1 MRCQKNY
8 CVPILKDFA
17 LLIDTLRENFCIL
30 IAQIISRKLE
40 GVLQFMGLT
49 WGGVDCRFLA
59 QTFGTPLYVYD
70 SGMIKARCRELRET
84 FINRWPNTSVHYA
97 GKAFLTRAVAKLIA
111 DQGLGLDVV
120 SGGEM
125 YTAFSA
131 DFPPERIEFN
141 GNAKSPEELD
151 MAIRSGVGRIIVD
164 HPDEIPII
172 EHLAE
177 NYSRIQDILIRVAPG
192 VDAHTHKA
200 IATGQTDS
208 KFGFPAGGKMLT
220 DAITTAQN
228 CEHIDL
234 RGLHFHVGSQLFD
247 NQDYVMAV
255 NKTLGLVKALKD
267 ELGFIT
273 RELNMGGGFGA
284 VISPDVPAMRS
295 EFYTDIM
302 MKTLIDGCERL
313 GLEVPHVILEPGRWI
328 VSEAGITLYRV
339 ENIKELEGV
348 TYIAVN
354 GGMADNPRIALYGAE
369 YVGVKADEPHAQAYD
384 REGGTRVSVVGK
396 CCESGD
402 VLIEDAKLPYLRPGD
417 VIALYN
423 SGAYTFSMAS
433 NYNCLPRPAVVFVEN
448 GEAKLIAERQTY
460 DDLIRGQ
467 YL

>member
-1 MRCQKNY
+1 
-8 CVPILKDFA
+8 
-17 LLIDTLRENFCIL
+17 
-30 IAQIISRKLE
+30 
-40 GVLQFMGLT
+40 MGLT
-49 WGGVDCRFLA
+49 WGGADCRKLA
-59 QTFGTPLYVYD
+59 ETFGTPLYVYD
-70 SGMIKARCRELRET
+70 AGIIKARCRELRTT
-84 FINRWPNTSVHYA
+84 FLERWPNTSVHYA
-97 GKAFLTRAVAKLIA
+97 GKAFLTRATARLIA
-111 DQGLGLDVV
+111 DEGLGLDVV

-141 GNAKSPEELD
+141 GNAKSREELD
-151 MAIRSGVGRIIVD
+151 MAVRSGVGRIIVD
-164 HPDEIPII
+164 HADEIPVI

-177 NYSRIQDILIRVAPG
+177 KYGRVQNILIRVAPG

-220 DAITTAQN
+220 DAISSAQQ
-228 CEHIDL
+228 CGHINL
-234 RGLHFHVGSQLFD
+234 TGLHFHVGSQLFD

-255 NKTLGLVKALKD
+255 NKTLELVKALKD
-267 ELGFIT
+267 EQGFIT
-273 RELNMGGGFGA
+273 HELNMGGGFGA

-302 MKTLIDGCERL
+302 MKTLIEGCERL

-339 ENIKELEGV
+339 ENIKELSGV

-369 YVGVKADEPHAQAYD
+369 YVGVNIDEPHAKPYN
-384 REGGTRVSVVGK
+384 REGNTRVSVVGK

-402 VLIEDAKLPYLRPGD
+402 VLIEDAKLPYLKAGD
-417 VIALYN
+417 IIALYN

-448 GEAKLIAERQTY
+448 GDARLVVERQSMEE
-460 DDLIRGQ
+460 LIRGQ